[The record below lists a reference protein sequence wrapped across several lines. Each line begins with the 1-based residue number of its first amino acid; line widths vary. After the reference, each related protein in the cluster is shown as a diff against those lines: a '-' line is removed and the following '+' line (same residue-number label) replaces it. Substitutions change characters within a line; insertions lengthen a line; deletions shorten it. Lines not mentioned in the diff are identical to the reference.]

1 MGEDAD
7 GAGERVRPPRRA
19 PLSWDSHAL
28 NPENKKWRHARAR
41 DDDAVDTAAH
51 LPVRFPR
58 RLSAESWP
66 PPMLFKVRLRRPRPS
81 AGLPARVP
89 RREHESAS

>member
-41 DDDAVDTAAH
+41 ATTQSTPQ
-51 LPVRFPR
+51 LTFPSFVSR
-58 RLSAESWP
+58 AD
-66 PPMLFKVRLRRPRPS
+66 
-81 AGLPARVP
+81 
-89 RREHESAS
+89 